1 MTIHPNLN
9 GELGAA
15 DPVRLF
21 SAPVPRYTSYPTA
34 PHFHDGA
41 HGGVDA
47 AAYRGWLG
55 EIGPDTPVSAYVHV
69 PFCDRLCWFCGC
81 HTKQTLRYDPVQRYL
96 QVLHREVELVGEA
109 AGKPLKLSELHLG
122 GGSPSMLRAH
132 DLAAL
137 GETLRRHFDFTPD
150 ARISVEIDPN
160 DVTADTVEGFKA
172 LGMNRASIGVQDF
185 DPRVQE
191 TINRIQT
198 FEDTRRVV
206 EMLREA
212 GIASMNI
219 DALYG
224 LPHQSLESLEKTIEQ
239 VISLNPD
246 RIALFGYAHV
256 PWMKT
261 HQRMIEETSL
271 PDIDA
276 RYAQARLAEQKLRD
290 AGYVAIGID
299 HFARPEDSLARA
311 ADEGR
316 LRRNFQG
323 YTDDPCEVLIGL
335 GASSIGRLPQGYVQ
349 NIAATG
355 NYMATVERGEL
366 PVAKGIVLSED
377 DSMRARVIEWLMCE
391 FAFSAARLREA
402 FGAMAETIIEEAD
415 ARVAA
420 DTHGFFRKQCERYVI
435 TPEGQPFARTIASW
449 FDAYL
454 GRGKAR
460 HSSGV

>member
-1 MTIHPNLN
+1 MTIHARPDQTIDRS
-9 GELGAA
+9 

-21 SAPVPRYTSYPTA
+21 AAPVPRYTSYPTA
-34 PHFHDGA
+34 PHFHDG
-41 HGGVDA
+41 VDA

-55 EIGPDTPVSAYVHV
+55 EIGADSPVSVYVHV

-81 HTKQTLRYDPVQRYL
+81 HTKQTLRYDPVGRYL
-96 QVLHREVELVGEA
+96 EMLHREVELVAAA
-109 AGKPLKLSELHLG
+109 AGKRLNVHELHLG
-122 GGSPSMLRAH
+122 GGSPSMLKAD
-132 DLAAL
+132 DLASL
-137 GETLRRHFDFTPD
+137 GDKLRKHFDFADD

-160 DVTADTVEGFKA
+160 DVTAKTIQGFKA

-185 DPRVQE
+185 DRQVQE

-198 FEDTRRVV
+198 FEDTKRVV
-206 EMLREA
+206 EMLRDV
-212 GIASMNI
+212 GISSINV

-224 LPHQSLESLEKTIEQ
+224 LPHQSQGSLEKTIAQ
-239 VISLNPD
+239 VISLEPD

-261 HQRMIEETSL
+261 HQRMIDEASL
-271 PDIDA
+271 PDIGE
-276 RYAQARLAEQKLRD
+276 RYAQARLAEERLKE

-299 HFARPEDSLARA
+299 HFARPGDSLAQA
-311 ADEGR
+311 EQQGR

-349 NIAATG
+349 NITATG
-355 NYMATVERGEL
+355 NYMAAVAKGEL
-366 PVAKGIVLSED
+366 PVAKGVELTD
-377 DSMRARVIEWLMCE
+377 DDRLRARVIEMLMCE
-391 FAFSAARLREA
+391 FGFSSARLREE
-402 FGAMAETIIEEAD
+402 FGEAAEAVIMEAEARAASD
-415 ARVAA
+415 A
-420 DTHGFFRKQCERYVI
+420 HGFFRSEGDRFVI
-435 TPEGQPFARTIASW
+435 AEEGRPFARTMASW

-454 GRGKAR
+454 GKGKAR